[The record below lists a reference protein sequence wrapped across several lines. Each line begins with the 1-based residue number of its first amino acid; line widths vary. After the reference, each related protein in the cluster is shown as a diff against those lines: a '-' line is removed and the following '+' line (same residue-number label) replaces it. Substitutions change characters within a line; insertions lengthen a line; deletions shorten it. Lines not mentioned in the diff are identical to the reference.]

1 MYHLGFLLVIMICLS
16 VIGYIIFSKFPQ
28 LRNLDVDALPEEKQ
42 YRKKKEII
50 NKRLQSEGE
59 QIKNKISIY
68 LQPVKKW
75 WGKLQLKFRIYV
87 GKIQRLMHHEQEL
100 NKKENQEENIK
111 SVEEVEEN
119 EINSVVNLPSRAI
132 LSSNETTNTKS
143 VQSFFKR
150 KTLQKE
156 NEKQI
161 EEIAPKKNEIEIDKE
176 KLNNLILEAERYL
189 ENSNYEKAEEKFIS
203 AIKIDQKNV
212 VAYRGLADT
221 YFAKGAVEEARET
234 YRFVLQLENDD
245 DRVMVK
251 LAEIAESQGD
261 IEEAIQRYD
270 QAIMVNDSFAPRFY
284 NMARLLLKI
293 NQPATAKEA
302 AVQAVAL
309 DSENISYLDLLLEI
323 AIILRDTNLAWDT
336 YGELRRVDPK
346 NKKLE
351 MYHAKIS
358 VLI

>member
-16 VIGYIIFSKFPQ
+16 VMGYIVFSKFPQ

-50 NKRLQSEGE
+50 DKRLQAEGE

-75 WGKLQLKFRIYV
+75 WGRLQLKFRIYV
-87 GKIQRLMHHEQEL
+87 GNIQRLMHHEQEL
-100 NKKENQEENIK
+100 NKKENQEEVIK
-111 SVEEVEEN
+111 PVEEAIEN
-119 EINSVVNLPSRAI
+119 SPVNLPSRAVLADDEI
-132 LSSNETTNTKS
+132 MNTKS

-150 KTLQKE
+150 KNVQKE
-156 NEKQI
+156 VQNNE
-161 EEIAPKKNEIEIDKE
+161 EEAAPKKLENEIDKE
-176 KLNNLILEAERYL
+176 KLNSLILEAERQL
-189 ENSNYEKAEEKFIS
+189 ENGNYEKAEEKFIS

-212 VAYRGLADT
+212 AAYRGLADT
-221 YFAKGAVEEARET
+221 YYAKGAVEEARET

-293 NQPATAKEA
+293 NQAATAKEA

-323 AIILRDTNLAWDT
+323 AIILRDTDLAEGS
-336 YGELRRVDPK
+336 YKELRRVDPK

-351 MYHAKIS
+351 VYHAKIS
-358 VLI
+358 ALI